1 MSIPTFRSYFPAL
14 DSQKLIYLDSAA
26 TTLKPKNVIDSQTE
40 YYTKYNANVHRSS
53 YALAQQ
59 STQLY
64 EQAREKVAKFVNA
77 KAKEIV
83 FTKGATESINLLAYS
98 LFTSGVIKKEDNII
112 TTGIEHH
119 ANFVPWQQ
127 ISVYNKSEIRYYLPQ
142 KGVFKAE
149 ELCMMAD
156 SGTKFVTF
164 TAQSNVTGQIIN
176 ISESIKMLKSINPK
190 IMVHVDISQYV
201 SHEQTDVKGMNAD
214 FVSFSGHKMLAP
226 MGIGVL
232 WGREELLERINPF
245 LFGGEM
251 IDYVGIKDSTFNIL
265 PYKFEAGTP
274 NVSAA
279 VGLSNAI
286 DFINTTGMKNISEQ
300 INKVTEYAVEKMKNI
315 KFLQMYLP
323 GQATHSSIISFNI
336 DGVHPHDAAHI
347 MDEISGIAIRSGHHC
362 AQPLMKLIGAQSVC
376 RLSLYAYNS
385 FEEIDTFIDTL
396 YKVKRWLE

>member
-64 EQAREKVAKFVNA
+64 EQAREKVAKYVNA
-77 KAKEIV
+77 KTKEII

-112 TTGIEHH
+112 TTGVEHH

-127 ISVYNKSEIRYYLPQ
+127 ISKYNKNEIRYYLP
-142 KGVFKAE
+142 KNGIFKAE
-149 ELCMMAD
+149 ELSMIAD
-156 SGTKFVTF
+156 SGTKIVTF
-164 TAQSNVTGQIIN
+164 TAQSNVTGQITN
-176 ISESIKMLKSINPK
+176 TLESINRLKSINPK
-190 IMVHVDISQYV
+190 IMVHLDISQYV
-201 SHEQTDVKGMNAD
+201 SHEQIDVKSMNAD

-232 WGREELLERINPF
+232 WGKEELLENINPF

-279 VGLSNAI
+279 VGLSKAI
-286 DFINTTGMKNISEQ
+286 DFINETGMENISEQ

-315 KFLQMYLP
+315 EFIKLYLP
-323 GQATHSSIISFNI
+323 GQEAHSSIISFNI
-336 DGVHPHDAAHI
+336 DGVHPHDVAHI
-347 MDEISGIAIRSGHHC
+347 MDEMSGIAIRSGHHC
-362 AQPLMKLIGAQSVC
+362 AQPLMELIGAQSVC
-376 RLSLYAYNS
+376 RTSFYAYNT
-385 FEEIDTFIDTL
+385 FEEVDTFIDTI